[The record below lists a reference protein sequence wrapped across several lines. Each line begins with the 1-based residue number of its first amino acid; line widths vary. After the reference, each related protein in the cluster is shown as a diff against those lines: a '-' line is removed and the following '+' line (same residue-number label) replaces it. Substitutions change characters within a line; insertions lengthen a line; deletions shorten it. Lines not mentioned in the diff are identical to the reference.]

1 MGLIVDHQGSQA
13 PSAPSEPPSKFN
25 RKTHSPHPRQ
35 KQRTLTAE
43 PLQPAANI
51 PTELTQ
57 KTSAHMPRRKPHSV
71 RGASSHR
78 DRTHLCAG
86 ACDLQSSVCA
96 SSASLSAPSARR
108 CCCGHRGCVYVCV
121 CPYRSP
127 GAPSPRSVPVGGNG
141 CIGTGGAKEKKEI
154 VPLLFFSFLPPPLDP
169 PLSLSVCTVR
179 ALIGKRVKHQRCWG
193 CYSLSLSV
201 SRCLPFLLGDVT
213 TAPGFYRYDVTGLCS
228 ALISS
233 TFIVCWCVCVSACL
247 CV

>member
-1 MGLIVDHQGSQA
+1 MHARKNQQIKFTRRNSVGLIVDHQGSQA

-78 DRTHLCAG
+78 NRTHLCAG

-169 PLSLSVCTVR
+169 PLSLCLHR
-179 ALIGKRVKHQRCWG
+179 E
-193 CYSLSLSV
+193 SLN
-201 SRCLPFLLGDVT
+201 
-213 TAPGFYRYDVTGLCS
+213 
-228 ALISS
+228 
-233 TFIVCWCVCVSACL
+233 W
-247 CV
+247 